1 MIKQEIYNSSIERPD
16 ESAIASELSESNY
29 RKKFHQLL
37 CWEEL
42 QHIEDLK
49 NRYVYIE

>member
-1 MIKQEIYNSSIERPD
+1 MIKKEIYNSIIEDPD
-16 ESAIASELSESNY
+16 ETAITSELSESNY
-29 RKKFHQLL
+29 CNKFHQLL